1 MSSRIFTGNDSN
13 FLFAKIADNTN
24 DYYRNDFS
32 GYYLNQTEGHNLKWM
47 KQKKWKNCKNGE

>member
-32 GYYLNQTEGHNLKWM
+32 GYYLNQTEGHNLK
-47 KQKKWKNCKNGE
+47 